1 MRVVVFGSNKWD
13 DEDLIRDRL
22 AGLPRAGLMVVHGD
36 GQGVSAV
43 VGEWAEENAVP
54 HIMVP
59 TDWSTGRRAALTR
72 NAAMLDHAP
81 ELAIAFRTEGRSSG
95 IDAVIALCRKRGV
108 RVEVVREVPLN
119 EQVALLKQVIADA
132 LRAVEAGAPRDE
144 CLRIL
149 RNGFDPTGGK

>member
-1 MRVVVFGSNKWD
+1 
-13 DEDLIRDRL
+13 
-22 AGLPRAGLMVVHGD
+22 
-36 GQGVSAV
+36 
-43 VGEWAEENAVP
+43 
-54 HIMVP
+54 
-59 TDWSTGRRAALTR
+59 LTR
-72 NAAMLDHAP
+72 NEAMLDHAP